1 MSNNNLQTNSKN
13 SVGLQVSKNL
23 PALLA
28 VKPVMP
34 THKLVKV
41 VRKRGEL
48 LKLKEFLGKKC
59 IHLFKL
65 IKELEQVQFANDED
79 YCIGL
84 KYYDDLIIEL
94 KRVETEGLEVKAELD
109 AMPMESV
116 SFKEMGIA
124 DAEYEVAQ
132 LLTWFLKLLGMDSDK
147 NKLGGLG
154 ESSSVIVTSFGW
166 LTIEGL
172 ATIFKRAI
180 TGELVIYGNLNLPT
194 ICKWIREYESEFN
207 SAWMNESVSQH
218 LQSKGEGNR
227 GWEQVEAKKEAAS
240 RMARKDRARDAAI
253 ERVNAEDYAAT
264 LRKSRKQRQVQDK
277 LIYQAHLEE
286 LGIREKEGD

>member
-1 MSNNNLQTNSKN
+1 MSNNSLQTNSKKCAE
-13 SVGLQVSKNL
+13 LQVSKNL

-28 VKPVMP
+28 VKAVMP

-48 LKLKEFLGKKC
+48 LLAKDILAKKYL
-59 IHLFKL
+59 HLLKL

-79 YCIGL
+79 YCRGL
-84 KYYDDLIIEL
+84 KYYDDLLIEL
-94 KRVETEGLEVKAELD
+94 KKVEAEGLEVKAELE

-116 SFKEMGIA
+116 SFREMEVA
-124 DAEYEVAQ
+124 VAEYEVAQ
-132 LLTWFLKLLGMDSDK
+132 ILAGFLKLLGMDSDK
-147 NKLGGLG
+147 NKLGGLA
-154 ESSSVIVTSFGW
+154 ESSAVIVASFGW

-180 TGELVIYGNLNLPT
+180 TGELVIYGTLNLPT
-194 ICKWIREYESEFN
+194 ICKWIRDYEEEFN
-207 SAWMNESVSQH
+207 KAWMNDSLTIH

-227 GWEQVEAKKEAAS
+227 GWEQLEAKKEAAG
-240 RMARKDRARDAAI
+240 RLARKERARDSAI

-264 LRKSRKQRQVQDK
+264 LRKGRKQKQVQDK
-277 LIYQAHLEE
+277 LMYQAHLKE
-286 LGIREKEGD
+286 LANSEKEDC